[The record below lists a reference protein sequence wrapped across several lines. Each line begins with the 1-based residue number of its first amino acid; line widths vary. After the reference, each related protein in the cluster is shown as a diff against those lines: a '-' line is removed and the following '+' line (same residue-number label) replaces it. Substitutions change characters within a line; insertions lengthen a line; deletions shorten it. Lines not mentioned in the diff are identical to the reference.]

1 MCVCIII
8 QHMRNFLLSL
18 LLFAVLAGAVW
29 YGAGK
34 LEGPEVS
41 IRNPTS
47 AIGQASPFDVVVN
60 AQPNHLAGLEIALE
74 QGGQSYPI
82 FSLSNRGDAQVTLE
96 DGGTRVR
103 GTVGRRN
110 VPSLAQEPAQLVVR
124 ASLGVLFGLRTVDS
138 VTTQDLEVRL
148 VPPQIAVTSLH
159 HFINLGGSEVVLYR
173 VKPADAVSGVRV
185 GDIEYPSYPASG
197 AGIPDTD
204 PSLRMAFFA
213 VLYDQSP
220 DVPIAVVARDSA
232 GNEGLTEID
241 HRVFPKRFRNSR
253 IQLQEGF
260 MRRVVPAILQNT
272 PDFKVPNPDNVLEAF
287 LMINRDLRQKN
298 AEEIAALSQKTAP
311 TILWRGPFK
320 QMVNTGVESGFA
332 DHRTY
337 FYQGK
342 EVDQQ
347 VHLGFDLASVPH
359 APVVAANRG
368 RVVLARYFGI
378 YGNCII
384 VDHGMGVQSLY
395 GHLHELRVK
404 EGQMV
409 EKDEQMATTDV
420 SGLAAGDHLHFTML
434 LHGRPVTAIDW
445 WSPKWVEDRILRKL
459 REAGAKIAPPS

>member
-1 MCVCIII
+1 
-8 QHMRNFLLSL
+8 MRNFLLSL
-18 LLFAVLAGAVW
+18 LLLSMLAGAVW

-34 LEGPEVS
+34 LEGPES
-41 IRNPTS
+41 QIRHPTNV
-47 AIGQASPFDVVVN
+47 IGHASPFDVIVN
-60 AQPNHLAGLEIALE
+60 AQPHRLDGLEIALQ

-96 DGGTRVR
+96 GESTRVR

-110 VPSLAQEPAQLVVR
+110 VPSLAQEPARLVVR
-124 ASLGVLFGLRTVDS
+124 ASLAVLFGLRTVDS
-138 VTTQDLEVRL
+138 VTTKDLQVRL

-197 AGIPDTD
+197 AGIPDAD
-204 PSLRMAFFA
+204 PALRVAFFA
-213 VLYDQSP
+213 VLHDQTV
-220 DVPIAVVARDSA
+220 DVPISVYARDSA
-232 GNEGLTEID
+232 GNEGLTELD
-241 HRVFPKRFRNSR
+241 HRVFPKRFRRSR
-253 IQLQEGF
+253 INLQEGF
-260 MRRVVPAILQNT
+260 MRRVVPAILRNT
-272 PDFKVPNPDNVLEAF
+272 PDFKVPNRDNVLEAY
-287 LMINRDLRQKN
+287 LMINRGLRQKN
-298 AEEIAALSQKTAP
+298 AEEIAAVSRKTAP

-320 QMVNTGVESGFA
+320 QMVNTAVESGFA

-347 VHLGFDLASVPH
+347 VHLGFDLASLPH

-384 VDHGMGVQSLY
+384 LDHGMGVQSLY

-420 SGLAAGDHLHFTML
+420 TGLAAGDHLHFTML
-434 LHGRPVTAIDW
+434 LHGHPVTAIDW
-445 WSPKWVEDRILRKL
+445 WSPQWIEDRILRKL
-459 REAGAKIAPPS
+459 REAGAAVAPTS